1 MKRISFLTG
10 TRADYGKLK
19 ALMKVLEKNESF
31 DVQVLV
37 TGMHLLPQYGMTVS
51 QIIGDN
57 IGTVH
62 LIPNNTTSQTME
74 STLSRTIEQLA
85 TFFDQNKTDLLII
98 HGDRIEALAGAIV
111 GSLRNLPTAHIEG
124 GEVSGTV
131 DGLIRHSI
139 SKLTHLHFV
148 SNETAKNRVIQ
159 LGEQEGSIFVI
170 GSPDVDVMLSDDL
183 PSITDVKDRYSI
195 PFDEYA
201 IAIFHPVTNEIST
214 ISNQITQFCKALQ
227 QSNENYI
234 VIKPNNDL
242 GTEIVQSEL
251 HKLQSSNKFLHLPSM
266 RFEYFLTLLRHS
278 RYIIGNSSAGVREAS
293 YYGVPAINVGTRQK
307 NRNSND
313 LIVNSSA
320 VTGDLMNAIDRAKI
334 LERKQIFDFGE
345 GNAAIEFLKVLQSD
359 SFWPISTEKEFVDL
373 FEPEGR
379 KI

>member
-1 MKRISFLTG
+1 
-10 TRADYGKLK
+10 
-19 ALMKVLEKNESF
+19 
-31 DVQVLV
+31 
-37 TGMHLLPQYGMTVS
+37 
-51 QIIGDN
+51 
-57 IGTVH
+57 
-62 LIPNNTTSQTME
+62 
-74 STLSRTIEQLA
+74 
-85 TFFDQNKTDLLII
+85 
-98 HGDRIEALAGAIV
+98 
-111 GSLRNLPTAHIEG
+111 
-124 GEVSGTV
+124 
-131 DGLIRHSI
+131 
-139 SKLTHLHFV
+139 
-148 SNETAKNRVIQ
+148 
-159 LGEQEGSIFVI
+159 
-170 GSPDVDVMLSDDL
+170 
-183 PSITDVKDRYSI
+183 
-195 PFDEYA
+195 
-201 IAIFHPVTNEIST
+201 
-214 ISNQITQFCKALQ
+214 LQ

-373 FEPEGR
+373 FEAEGR

>member
-1 MKRISFLTG
+1 MQKVAFLTG

-19 ALMKVLEKNESF
+19 ALMQVLAESESF

-51 QIIGDN
+51 QIINDN

-74 STLSRTIEQLA
+74 STLSKTIEQLA
-85 TFFDQNKTDLLII
+85 AFLEHNKMDLLII

-139 SKLTHLHFV
+139 SKLAHLHFV

-159 LGEQEGSIFVI
+159 LGEREDSIYVI
-170 GSPDVDVMLSDDL
+170 GSPDVDVMLSNKL
-183 PSITDVKDRYSI
+183 PSMSEVINRYKI

-214 ISNQITQFCKALQ
+214 LKNQIVQFCNALQ
-227 QSNENYI
+227 ESSENYI
-234 VIKPNNDL
+234 IIKPNNDL
-242 GTEIVQSEL
+242 GTEIIQEEL
-251 HKLQSSNKFLHLPSM
+251 SKLDSKSKFLHVPSM
-266 RFEYFLTLLRHS
+266 RFEFFLTLLKNS
-278 RYIIGNSSAGVREAS
+278 KFIIGNSSAGVR
-293 YYGVPAINVGTRQK
+293 
-307 NRNSND
+307 
-313 LIVNSSA
+313 
-320 VTGDLMNAIDRAKI
+320 
-334 LERKQIFDFGE
+334 
-345 GNAAIEFLKVLQSD
+345 
-359 SFWPISTEKEFVDL
+359 
-373 FEPEGR
+373 
-379 KI
+379 

>member
-19 ALMKVLEKNESF
+19 ALMKVLAKNESF

-139 SKLTHLHFV
+139 SKLSHLHFV

-183 PSITDVKDRYSI
+183 PSITDVKDRYAI

-251 HKLQSSNKFLHLPSM
+251 HTLQPSNKFLHLPSM

-313 LIVNSSA
+313 LIVNTSA

-373 FEPEGR
+373 FEAEGR

>member
-1 MKRISFLTG
+1 MPKVSFLTG

-19 ALMKVLEKNESF
+19 ALMQVLAQSESF

-51 QIIGDN
+51 QIINDN

-62 LIPNNTTSQTME
+62 LIPNNTTSQSME

-124 GEVSGTV
+124 GEVSGTI

-139 SKLTHLHFV
+139 SKLSHLHFV

-159 LGEQEGSIFVI
+159 LGEREDSIFVI

-183 PSITDVKDRYSI
+183 PSISDVKDRYTI
-195 PFDEYA
+195 PFDDYA

-214 ISNQITQFCKALQ
+214 IHTQIIQFCDALQ
-227 QSNENYI
+227 SSDENYI
-234 VIKPNNDL
+234 IIKPNNDL
-242 GTEIVQSEL
+242 GTEIVQNEL
-251 HKLQSSNKFLHLPSM
+251 KKLDSNSKFLHIPSM
-266 RFEYFLTLLRHS
+266 RFEFFLTLLRHS
-278 RYIIGNSSAGVREAS
+278 KYIIGNSSAGVREAS
-293 YYGVPAINVGTRQK
+293 YFGVPAINVGSRQK
-307 NRNSND
+307 NRNSNE
-313 LIVNSSA
+313 LIVNSSTKTA
-320 VTGDLMNAIDRAKI
+320 DLLDAIYRAKN
-334 LERKQIFDFGE
+334 LERKKIFDFGE
-345 GNAAIEFLKVLQSD
+345 GDAAIEFLKVLQSD
-359 SFWPISTEKEFVDL
+359 SFWPISTDKEFVDL
-373 FEPEGR
+373 FQVEG
-379 KI
+379 